1 MLKKQLNVGVNQS
14 LLKTVDKSVILTEIT
29 IAMIINVHIDW
40 FNYFA
45 FNSLTDLTPLIMFF
59 ILTLLH
65 TVSESG
71 MYGLL
76 HILTY

>member
-1 MLKKQLNVGVNQS
+1 MLKKQLNVSVNQS
-14 LLKTVDKSVILTEIT
+14 LLKTVDKSVILTEVIIT
-29 IAMIINVHIDW
+29 MIINVHIDW

-45 FNSLTDLTPLIMFF
+45 FNSLNDLTPLIMFF

-65 TVSESG
+65 TVSKIG

-76 HILTY
+76 HILIY